1 MKFTLVNTLISA
13 VKTPL
18 SEKGIST
25 AFGTLDDSLPIYSE
39 LTFIATGMIPTLR
52 CRVTEFGAF
61 LFSFSC
67 VDRTRTLEVEQ
78 IF

>member
-13 VKTPL
+13 VKTPF
-18 SEKGIST
+18 SEKGLST
-25 AFGTLDDSLPIYSE
+25 AFGTLDDSLSIYSE
-39 LTFIATGMIPTLR
+39 LTSIATGMIPTLR

-61 LFSFSC
+61 IDCIRC